1 MAKRRK
7 QNGSQFLRF
16 FIPVINALQDLGGSG
31 RPSEVVDWIATQMD
45 VPEEDRQVGVRVQN
59 QTWRSYIL

>member
-7 QNGSQFLRF
+7 QNGPQFLRF

-59 QTWRSYIL
+59 QT

>member
-7 QNGSQFLRF
+7 QNGPQFLRF
-16 FIPVINALQDLGGSG
+16 FIPVIKALQDLGGSG

-59 QTWRSYIL
+59 QT